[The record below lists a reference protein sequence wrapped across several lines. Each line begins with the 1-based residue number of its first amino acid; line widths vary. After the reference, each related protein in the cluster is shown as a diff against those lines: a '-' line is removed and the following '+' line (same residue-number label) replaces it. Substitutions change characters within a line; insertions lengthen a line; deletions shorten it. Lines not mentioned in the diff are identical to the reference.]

1 MKLLKT
7 VSLVAGLAL
16 LCSIGVAEDK
26 IELPAKE
33 NFHLYLL
40 VGQSNMAGRGKV
52 TPEDKKP
59 QEGVLML
66 TKELKWVPATD
77 PMHFDKK
84 IAGVGLGRTF
94 GIEMSEE
101 DSDVTVGLIPCA
113 VGGSPILAWEPGG
126 YHESTKTH
134 PWDDMMPRAKAAL
147 ESEEDSD
154 VTVGLIPCAV
164 GGSPILAWEPGGYHE
179 STKTHP
185 WDDMMPRAKAA
196 LEKGTLK
203 GILWHQ
209 GESDSKETLAPDY
222 DERLHALV
230 KRFRKE
236 LNAPK
241 VPFIAGAMGNWPER
255 PWDEWKTMVDRVHRD
270 LPKKVSYSAYV
281 SADELQHRDKVH
293 FNRESYIEFGKRYAA
308 AYREVIKDS
317 P

>member
-66 TKELKWVPATD
+66 TKALKWVPATD

-147 ESEEDSD
+147 E
-154 VTVGLIPCAV
+154 
-164 GGSPILAWEPGGYHE
+164 
-179 STKTHP
+179 
-185 WDDMMPRAKAA
+185 
-196 LEKGTLK
+196 KGTLK

-222 DERLHALV
+222 EERLHALV

-255 PWDEWKTMVDRVHRD
+255 PWDEWKTMVDQVHRD

-293 FNRESYIEFGKRYAA
+293 FNRESYIEFGKRYVA

>member
-7 VSLVAGLAL
+7 VAMVVAIAL
-16 LCSIGVAEDK
+16 PFHIGVAEDK
-26 IELPAKE
+26 AELPAKE

-52 TPEDKKP
+52 TPEDQKP
-59 QEGVLML
+59 HKGVLML
-66 TKELKWVPATD
+66 TKDLRWVPATD

-94 GIEMSEE
+94 GIEMTDEN
-101 DSDVTVGLIPCA
+101 
-113 VGGSPILAWEPGG
+113 
-126 YHESTKTH
+126 
-134 PWDDMMPRAKAAL
+134 
-147 ESEEDSD
+147 SD

-209 GESDSKETLAPDY
+209 GESDSKEELAPEY
-222 DERLHALV
+222 EERLHALV

-255 PWDEWKTMVDRVHRD
+255 PWNEWKKMVDQAHRN
-270 LPKKVSYSAYV
+270 LPATVPSAAYV

-293 FNRESYIEFGKRYAA
+293 FNRESYLEFGKRYAEA
-308 AYREVIKDS
+308 LKKLRQ
-317 P
+317 